1 MEIAARW
8 ARVEPW
14 RISRAMPGTR
24 MPKKSITPRKT
35 SAGFSLI
42 RLWEDSAY
50 VQLEGSLSSISVVM
64 GVKCLLKGDRM
75 ASGD

>member
-1 MEIAARW
+1 MADHVRRCPIPQFWASGTEIAARW

-42 RLWEDSAY
+42 RL
-50 VQLEGSLSSISVVM
+50 
-64 GVKCLLKGDRM
+64 
-75 ASGD
+75 